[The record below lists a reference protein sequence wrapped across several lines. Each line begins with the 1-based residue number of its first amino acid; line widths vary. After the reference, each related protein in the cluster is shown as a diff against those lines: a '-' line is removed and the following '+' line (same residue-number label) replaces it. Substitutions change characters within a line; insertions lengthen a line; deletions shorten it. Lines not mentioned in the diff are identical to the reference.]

1 MYLSVV
7 ELSVDVDLS
16 LSDVPGEVG
25 DWMGNVVVG
34 HSQNGNL
41 KMSSL
46 NIVRTGIKNVVV
58 GHSQNGK
65 KKCRR

>member
-1 MYLSVV
+1 MYLSVLELSSGKTMYLSVV

-46 NIVRTGIKNVVV
+46 NIVGTLI
-58 GHSQNGK
+58 
-65 KKCRR
+65 